1 MLLQHWGVFLVLVAD
16 ITFVSDLDTE
26 SLTDTARQTSGFV
39 WILTGEIDG
48 VDTNILRINLEQQN
62 QLLELP
68 GGRG

>member
-1 MLLQHWGVFLVLVAD
+1 MVLVAD
-16 ITFVSDLDTE
+16 ISFVSDLDTE

>member
-1 MLLQHWGVFLVLVAD
+1 MVLVAD
-16 ITFVSDLDTE
+16 ISFVSDLDTE

-68 GGRG
+68 GGGG

>member
-1 MLLQHWGVFLVLVAD
+1 MVLVAD
-16 ITFVSDLDTE
+16 ISFVSDLDTE

-68 GGRG
+68 GG

>member
-1 MLLQHWGVFLVLVAD
+1 MVLVAD
-16 ITFVSDLDTE
+16 ISFVSYLDTE

-68 GGRG
+68 GGGG